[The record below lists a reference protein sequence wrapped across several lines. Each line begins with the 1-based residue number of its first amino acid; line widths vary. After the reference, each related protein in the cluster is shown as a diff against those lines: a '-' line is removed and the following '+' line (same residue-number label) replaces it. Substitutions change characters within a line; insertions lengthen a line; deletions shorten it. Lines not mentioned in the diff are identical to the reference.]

1 MDVTESAARPR
12 TCRYP
17 GCDWPTA
24 TPEDGVG
31 RPPEYCDDPT
41 HTRGSAWRARRD
53 ARAAAGA
60 AVPDDLDRPV
70 SMARARA
77 AEYTEQV
84 TGQVLTLTATL
95 NTVLTELRTLGD
107 PDAAAVQ
114 IEAVTAEA
122 EQRVAV
128 AAARAA
134 LAEQDRGTAEQQ
146 RAAADAA
153 AEEAT
158 AMVDTLTGQLAAAGQ
173 ARAALQVELD
183 QVRQAHAVD
192 LERLTAQLTQ
202 ARADADEQR
211 ARAEAQAA
219 EARTVA
225 ATLTAELGAA
235 RQRFEDERA
244 HTETRLAD
252 QRTAYEARLAD
263 LRGQTAAPER
273 PRNPRRGKTGGEPTA
288 AEPAQDSPKRPDL
301 EEHAD

>member
-1 MDVTESAARPR
+1 MTESATHTR

-17 GCDWPTA
+17 GCHRPTA
-24 TPEDGVG
+24 PAEDGVG

-41 HTRGSAWRARRD
+41 HTRGAAWRARRD

-60 AVPDDLDRPV
+60 VVPDDLDRPV

-95 NTVLTELRTLGD
+95 NTVLEELRTLGD

-134 LAEQDRGTAEQQ
+134 RAEQDRGTAEQQ
-146 RAAADAA
+146 RAEADEA

-158 AMVDTLTGQLAAAGQ
+158 AMVETLTAQLAAAGQ
-173 ARAALQVELD
+173 AHTALQAELD
-183 QVRQAHAVD
+183 KVRRAHVTD
-192 LERLTAQLTQ
+192 IEVLTAQLTQ

-211 ARAEAQAA
+211 ARAETQAA
-219 EARTVA
+219 EARTVT

-235 RQRFEDERA
+235 RQRFEDERT

-252 QRTAYEARLAD
+252 QRAAYEARLAD
-263 LRGQTAAPER
+263 LRGQAAAPER
-273 PRNPRRGKTGGEPTA
+273 PKNPRRGKTGGEPTA
-288 AEPAQDSPKRPDL
+288 TEPAKGIIGTTPNQA
-301 EEHAD
+301 E

>member
-1 MDVTESAARPR
+1 MTESAAQTR

-17 GCDWPTA
+17 GCDRRTA
-24 TPEDGVG
+24 PAEAGVG

-41 HTRGSAWRARRD
+41 HTRGAAWRARRD

-84 TGQVLTLTATL
+84 TAQVLTLTATL
-95 NTVLTELRTLGD
+95 DTVLEELRTLGD

-122 EQRVAV
+122 DQRVAA

-134 LAEQDRGTAEQQ
+134 RAEQDRGTAERQ
-146 RAAADAA
+146 RVEADEA

-158 AMVDTLTGQLAAAGQ
+158 AMVESLTGQLAAARRDH
-173 ARAALQVELD
+173 AELRAELD
-183 QVRQAHAVD
+183 QVRQAHAAET
-192 LERLTAQLTQ
+192 ERLTAELTR

-211 ARAEAQAA
+211 ARAETQAA
-219 EARTVA
+219 EARTVT

-244 HTETRLAD
+244 HTQTRLAD

-263 LRGQTAAPER
+263 LRGQAPAPEH
-273 PRNPRRGKTGGEPTA
+273 PRTPRRGKTGGEPTA
-288 AEPAQDSPKRPDL
+288 TKPAKGITGTPDQAE
-301 EEHAD
+301 

>member
-1 MDVTESAARPR
+1 MNEPAAQTR

-17 GCDWPTA
+17 GCDRPTA
-24 TPEDGVG
+24 TPEDGAG

-53 ARAAAGA
+53 ARAVAGA
-60 AVPDDLDRPV
+60 VVPDDLDRPV

-77 AEYTEQV
+77 AEYAEQV
-84 TGQVLTLTATL
+84 TGQVITLTATL
-95 NTVLTELRTLGD
+95 NTVLEELRTLGD

-114 IEAVTAEA
+114 IEAVTADA

-134 LAEQDRGTAEQQ
+134 RAEQDRGTAELH
-146 RAAADAA
+146 RAEADAA

-158 AMVDTLTGQLAAAGQ
+158 AMVETLTGQLDAAGQ
-173 ARAALQVELD
+173 AHAALQAALD
-183 QVRQAHAVD
+183 QVRQAHAAD
-192 LERLTAQLTQ
+192 LERLAGQLTQ

-211 ARAEAQAA
+211 AHAEAQAA
-219 EARTVA
+219 EARAVI

-235 RQRFEDERA
+235 RQRFEDERTHA
-244 HTETRLAD
+244 ETRLAD

-263 LRGQTAAPER
+263 LRGQPPASER
-273 PRNPRRGKTGGEPTA
+273 PRNPRRGKTGGEPTETKPA
-288 AEPAQDSPKRPDL
+288 RGITGTPNQAE
-301 EEHAD
+301 

>member
-1 MDVTESAARPR
+1 MNEPAAQTR

-17 GCDWPTA
+17 GCGRPTA
-24 TPEDGVG
+24 AAEDGVG

-41 HTRGSAWRARRD
+41 HTRGAAWRARRD
-53 ARAAAGA
+53 ARAVAGA

-84 TGQVLTLTATL
+84 TAQVLTLTATL
-95 NTVLTELRTLGD
+95 NTVLEELRTLGD

-128 AAARAA
+128 ALARAA
-134 LAEQDRGTAEQQ
+134 RAEQDRGAAEQQ
-146 RAAADAA
+146 RAEADAA

-158 AMVDTLTGQLAAAGQ
+158 GMVESLTGQLAAAGQ
-173 ARAALQVELD
+173 ANAALQADLD
-183 QVRQAHAVD
+183 QIRQAHAAD
-192 LERLTAQLTQ
+192 IERLTAELTQ
-202 ARADADEQR
+202 ARVDADEQR

-219 EARTVA
+219 EARTVT

-263 LRGQTAAPER
+263 LRGQPPAPER
-273 PRNPRRGKTGGEPTA
+273 PRNPRRGRAGGEPTA
-288 AEPAQDSPKRPDL
+288 TGITGTPNQ
-301 EEHAD
+301 AD

>member
-1 MDVTESAARPR
+1 VTESTARTR
-12 TCRYP
+12 TCRFP
-17 GCDWPTA
+17 GCDRPTSPA
-24 TPEDGVG
+24 EDGVG

-41 HTRGSAWRARRD
+41 HTRGAAWRARRD
-53 ARAAAGA
+53 ARAATGA

-134 LAEQDRGTAEQQ
+134 RAEQDRGTAEQH
-146 RAAADAA
+146 RVEADAA

-158 AMVDTLTGQLAAAGQ
+158 AMVQALTRQLAAAEQ
-173 ARAALQVELD
+173 AHAALQAELD
-183 QVRQAHAVD
+183 QVRQAHAAD
-192 LERLTAQLTQ
+192 LERLTGQLTQ

-211 ARAEAQAA
+211 AHAEAQAA
-219 EARTVA
+219 EARTVT

-252 QRTAYEARLAD
+252 QRAAYEARLAD
-263 LRGQTAAPER
+263 LRGQPPAPER
-273 PRNPRRGKTGGEPTA
+273 PKNPRRGNAGGKPTA
-288 AEPAQDSPKRPDL
+288 SGITGTPNQ
-301 EEHAD
+301 AD

>member
-1 MDVTESAARPR
+1 MFSGLLHRLVPQCASSKRAARPPRALWSTRSRESAWDKTSFRFVVITLRSIVRYDIGMTESGAPTR

-17 GCDWPTA
+17 GCDRPPA
-24 TPEDGVG
+24 TPDDGVG

-41 HTRGSAWRARRD
+41 HTRGAAWRARRD

-134 LAEQDRGTAEQQ
+134 RAEQDRVE
-146 RAAADAA
+146 ADAA

-158 AMVDTLTGQLAAAGQ
+158 AMVQALTRQLAAAEQ
-173 ARAALQVELD
+173 AHAALQAELD
-183 QVRQAHAVD
+183 QVRQA
-192 LERLTAQLTQ
+192 
-202 ARADADEQR
+202 RAA
-211 ARAEAQAA
+211 
-219 EARTVA
+219 
-225 ATLTAELGAA
+225 
-235 RQRFEDERA
+235 
-244 HTETRLAD
+244 
-252 QRTAYEARLAD
+252 
-263 LRGQTAAPER
+263 
-273 PRNPRRGKTGGEPTA
+273 
-288 AEPAQDSPKRPDL
+288 
-301 EEHAD
+301 

>member
-1 MDVTESAARPR
+1 VTESAAPTR

-17 GCDWPTA
+17 GCQRPTA
-24 TPEDGVG
+24 PAEDGVG

-41 HTRGSAWRARRD
+41 HTRGAAWRARRD

-77 AEYTEQV
+77 ADYAEQV

-95 NTVLTELRTLGD
+95 NTVLAQLRTLGD

-128 AAARAA
+128 ASARAA
-134 LAEQDRGTAEQQ
+134 RAEQDRGTAEQQ
-146 RAAADAA
+146 RVEADAA

-158 AMVDTLTGQLAAAGQ
+158 AMAATLTGQLAAAGQ
-173 ARAALQVELD
+173 ARAAVQAELD
-183 QVRQAHAVD
+183 QVRQAHAED
-192 LERLTAQLTQ
+192 IERLTAQLGQ

-211 ARAEAQAA
+211 ARADAQAA
-219 EARTVA
+219 EARTVT
-225 ATLTAELGAA
+225 ATLTAELAAA
-235 RQRFEDERA
+235 RQRLEDERA

-263 LRGQTAAPER
+263 LRGPAPAPER
-273 PRNPRRGKTGGEPTA
+273 PRSPRRGGKGSPTT
-288 AEPAQDSPKRPDL
+288 PDL
-301 EEHAD
+301 DERVD

>member
-1 MDVTESAARPR
+1 MTESGAPTR

-17 GCDWPTA
+17 GCDRPPA

-41 HTRGSAWRARRD
+41 HTRGAAWRARRD
-53 ARAAAGA
+53 ARAAAAGA

-128 AAARAA
+128 ATARAA
-134 LAEQDRGTAEQQ
+134 RAEQDRGTAEQQ
-146 RAAADAA
+146 RAEADAA

-158 AMVDTLTGQLAAAGQ
+158 AMVQALTGQLAAAGQ

-192 LERLTAQLTQ
+192 LERLTARLTAQLTQ

-211 ARAEAQAA
+211 ARAGAQAA
-219 EARTVA
+219 EARTVT

-235 RQRFEDERA
+235 R
-244 HTETRLAD
+244 
-252 QRTAYEARLAD
+252 
-263 LRGQTAAPER
+263 
-273 PRNPRRGKTGGEPTA
+273 
-288 AEPAQDSPKRPDL
+288 
-301 EEHAD
+301 